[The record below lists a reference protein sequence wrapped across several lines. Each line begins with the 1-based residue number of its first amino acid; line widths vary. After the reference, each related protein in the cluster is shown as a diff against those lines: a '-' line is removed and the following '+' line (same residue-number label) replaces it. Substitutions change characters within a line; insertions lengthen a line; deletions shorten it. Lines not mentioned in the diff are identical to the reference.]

1 VYGLCAAEPFV
12 YQERPVGREQRRE
25 RVRRRVFGSRHLR
38 RWERRES
45 IPCGGIIPIVRIEWL
60 ATIDTTQRRARELVE
75 QGDRRYDAVCAD
87 HQTAG
92 RGRQGAQ
99 WLDAPGQS
107 LLVSLILWDAPLP
120 EPVGLLGVCAALA
133 TADALEAH
141 YPDLP
146 PLRLKYP
153 NDLLLHGR
161 KLGGVLAE
169 VVEGV
174 AVVGIGVNLAQGVFP
189 PELAATAISVGQAGG
204 RGVGERVSESKRAA
218 LIAAIAGNLRG
229 LLTLWRD
236 APAQV
241 YARWQAR
248 DDTAGRAYRIQD
260 LPDQPVGV
268 ALGVRPDFQLALRL
282 PSGETYNT
290 YYASTV

>member
-1 VYGLCAAEPFV
+1 
-12 YQERPVGREQRRE
+12 
-25 RVRRRVFGSRHLR
+25 
-38 RWERRES
+38 
-45 IPCGGIIPIVRIEWL
+45 VRIEWH

-120 EPVGLLGVCAALA
+120 EPVGVVGVCAALA

-153 NDLLLHGR
+153 NDLLLQGR

-174 AVVGIGVNLAQGVFP
+174 AVVGVGVNLSQTAFP
-189 PELAATAISVGQAGG
+189 PELEARAISVRQACG
-204 RGVGERVSESKRAA
+204 REGGERVSESERAA

-241 YARWQAR
+241 HARWQAR
-248 DDTAGRAYRIQD
+248 DDTAGRAYRVQD
-260 LPDQPVGV
+260 LPGQPIGVAVGV
-268 ALGVRPDFQLALRL
+268 SAEFRL
-282 PSGETYNT
+282 TLSLLNGEIHST
-290 YYASTV
+290 YYASAV

>member
-1 VYGLCAAEPFV
+1 M
-12 YQERPVGREQRRE
+12 
-25 RVRRRVFGSRHLR
+25 
-38 RWERRES
+38 
-45 IPCGGIIPIVRIEWL
+45 RIEWH

-120 EPVGLLGVCAALA
+120 EPVGILGVCAALA

-146 PLRLKYP
+146 PVRLKYP

-161 KLGGVLAE
+161 KLGGVLAK

-174 AVVGIGVNLAQGVFP
+174 AVVGVGVNLSQMAFP
-189 PELAATAISVGQAGG
+189 PELEAIAISVAQG
-204 RGVGERVSESKRAA
+204 RGRGFDERVSESERAA
-218 LIAAIAGNLRG
+218 LIAAIAGNLCG

-268 ALGVRPDFQLALRL
+268 ALGVRADFQLTLQL
-282 PSGETYNT
+282 PDGKIHNT
-290 YYASTV
+290 YYASAV

>member
-1 VYGLCAAEPFV
+1 M
-12 YQERPVGREQRRE
+12 
-25 RVRRRVFGSRHLR
+25 
-38 RWERRES
+38 
-45 IPCGGIIPIVRIEWL
+45 RIEWH

-120 EPVGLLGVCAALA
+120 EPVGILGVCASLA

-146 PLRLKYP
+146 PVRLKYP

-174 AVVGIGVNLAQGVFP
+174 AVVGVGVNLSQMAFP
-189 PELAATAISVGQAGG
+189 PELEAIAISVAQG
-204 RGVGERVSESKRAA
+204 RGRGFDERVPESARAA
-218 LIAAIAGNLRG
+218 LIETMVCNLSR

-236 APAQV
+236 APAQLH
-241 YARWQAR
+241 ALWQAR
-248 DDTAGRAYRIQD
+248 DDTVGRAYRAQD

-268 ALGVRPDFQLALRL
+268 ALGVRPDFQLTLQL
-282 PSGETYNT
+282 PSGENL
-290 YYASTV
+290 

>member
-1 VYGLCAAEPFV
+1 M
-12 YQERPVGREQRRE
+12 
-25 RVRRRVFGSRHLR
+25 
-38 RWERRES
+38 
-45 IPCGGIIPIVRIEWL
+45 RIEWH

-120 EPVGLLGVCAALA
+120 EPVGILGVCAALA
-133 TADALEAH
+133 TADALHAC

-161 KLGGVLAE
+161 NSA
-169 VVEGV
+169 
-174 AVVGIGVNLAQGVFP
+174 ACWRRWWRASPSSASGVNLAQGVFP

-204 RGVGERVSESKRAA
+204 RGVGERVSESERAA

-236 APAQV
+236 APTQV
-241 YARWQAR
+241 HARLAG
-248 DDTAGRAYRIQD
+248 AGRHRRA
-260 LPDQPVGV
+260 
-268 ALGVRPDFQLALRL
+268 RL
-282 PSGETYNT
+282 PHPRPARPAHRRRAGRPRRLPTHPAPAQRGNL
-290 YYASTV
+290 

>member
-1 VYGLCAAEPFV
+1 
-12 YQERPVGREQRRE
+12 
-25 RVRRRVFGSRHLR
+25 
-38 RWERRES
+38 
-45 IPCGGIIPIVRIEWL
+45 
-60 ATIDTTQRRARELVE
+60 VE
-75 QGDRRYDAVCAD
+75 QGNRRYDAVCAD

-99 WLDAPGQS
+99 WLDASGQS

-120 EPVGLLGVCAALA
+120 EPVGILGVCAALA

-146 PLRLKYP
+146 PVRLKYP

-174 AVVGIGVNLAQGVFP
+174 AVVGVGVNLVQDVFP
-189 PELAATAISVGQAGG
+189 PELEATAVSVAQARGQQGG
-204 RGVGERVSESKRAA
+204 KRVSEPERAV
-218 LIAAIAGNLRG
+218 LIEAIGGSLRG
-229 LLTLWRD
+229 LLKVWRD
-236 APAQV
+236 APAQLH
-241 YARWQAR
+241 ALWQAR
-248 DDTAGRAYRIQD
+248 DDTVGRAYRAQD

-268 ALGVRPDFQLALRL
+268 ALGVRPDFQLTLRL

>member
-1 VYGLCAAEPFV
+1 M
-12 YQERPVGREQRRE
+12 
-25 RVRRRVFGSRHLR
+25 
-38 RWERRES
+38 
-45 IPCGGIIPIVRIEWL
+45 RIEWH

-120 EPVGLLGVCAALA
+120 EPVGILGVCASLA

-174 AVVGIGVNLAQGVFP
+174 AVVGVGVNLSQMAFP
-189 PELAATAISVGQAGG
+189 PELEAIAISVAQG
-204 RGVGERVSESKRAA
+204 RGRGFDERVPESARAA
-218 LIAAIAGNLRG
+218 LIETMACNLRG

-268 ALGVRPDFQLALRL
+268 ALQVRPDFQLALRL

-290 YYASTV
+290 YYASAV

>member
-1 VYGLCAAEPFV
+1 M
-12 YQERPVGREQRRE
+12 
-25 RVRRRVFGSRHLR
+25 
-38 RWERRES
+38 
-45 IPCGGIIPIVRIEWL
+45 RIEWH

-204 RGVGERVSESKRAA
+204 RGVGERVSESERAA
-218 LIAAIAGNLRG
+218 LIAAIAGNLRRLADAVARRARAG
-229 LLTLWRD
+229 IRALAGAGRHRRARLPHPRPARPAHRRRPAGSPRLPTHP
-236 APAQV
+236 APAQ
-241 YARWQAR
+241 R
-248 DDTAGRAYRIQD
+248 GN
-260 LPDQPVGV
+260 L
-268 ALGVRPDFQLALRL
+268 
-282 PSGETYNT
+282 
-290 YYASTV
+290 

>member
-1 VYGLCAAEPFV
+1 M
-12 YQERPVGREQRRE
+12 
-25 RVRRRVFGSRHLR
+25 
-38 RWERRES
+38 
-45 IPCGGIIPIVRIEWL
+45 RIEWH

-120 EPVGLLGVCAALA
+120 EPVGILGVCAALA

-153 NDLLLHGR
+153 NDLLLLHGR

-174 AVVGIGVNLAQGVFP
+174 AVVGVGVNLAQGVFP

-204 RGVGERVSESKRAA
+204 RGVGERVSESERAA

-236 APAQV
+236 APAQLH
-241 YARWQAR
+241 ALWQAR

-260 LPDQPVGV
+260 LPDQPIGV
-268 ALGVRPDFQLALRL
+268 ALQVRPDFQLALRL

-290 YYASTV
+290 YYASAV

>member
-1 VYGLCAAEPFV
+1 M
-12 YQERPVGREQRRE
+12 
-25 RVRRRVFGSRHLR
+25 
-38 RWERRES
+38 
-45 IPCGGIIPIVRIEWL
+45 RIEWH
-60 ATIDTTQRRARELVE
+60 ATIDTTQRRAHELVE

-169 VVEGV
+169 VVENTALVGV
-174 AVVGIGVNLAQGVFP
+174 GVNLRQTVFP
-189 PELAATAISVGQAGG
+189 PALVPIAVSVAQACGDLTGG
-204 RGVGERVSESKRAA
+204 RVSESERAA
-218 LIAAIAGNLRG
+218 LLAAIAGNLRG

-236 APAQV
+236 APTQV
-241 YARWQAR
+241 HALWQAR
-248 DDTAGRAYRIQD
+248 DDTVGRAYRVQD

-268 ALGVRPDFQLALRL
+268 ALGVRADFQLTLQL
-282 PSGETYNT
+282 PDGKIHNT
-290 YYASTV
+290 YYASAV

>member
-1 VYGLCAAEPFV
+1 M
-12 YQERPVGREQRRE
+12 
-25 RVRRRVFGSRHLR
+25 
-38 RWERRES
+38 
-45 IPCGGIIPIVRIEWL
+45 RIEWH

-120 EPVGLLGVCAALA
+120 EPVGILGVCAALA

-204 RGVGERVSESKRAA
+204 RGVGERVSESERAA
-218 LIAAIAGNLRG
+218 LIAAIAGNLSR

-260 LPDQPVGV
+260 LPDQPIGV
-268 ALGVRPDFQLALRL
+268 ALQVRPDFQLTLRL

-290 YYASTV
+290 YYASAV

>member
-1 VYGLCAAEPFV
+1 M
-12 YQERPVGREQRRE
+12 
-25 RVRRRVFGSRHLR
+25 
-38 RWERRES
+38 
-45 IPCGGIIPIVRIEWL
+45 RIEWH

-75 QGDRRYDAVCAD
+75 QGDRRYDAVCVD
-87 HQTAG
+87 HQTTG

-107 LLVSLILWDAPLP
+107 LLVSLVLWDAPLP

-133 TADALEAH
+133 TADALHAC

-174 AVVGIGVNLAQGVFP
+174 AVVGVGVNLAQDVFP
-189 PELAATAISVGQAGG
+189 PELEATAVSVAQARGQQGG
-204 RGVGERVSESKRAA
+204 KRVSESERAV
-218 LIAAIAGNLRG
+218 LIEAIGSSLRG

-236 APAQV
+236 APAQLH
-241 YARWQAR
+241 ALWQAR
-248 DDTAGRAYRIQD
+248 DDTVGRAYRAQD

-268 ALGVRPDFQLALRL
+268 ALQVRPDFQLTLRL

-290 YYASTV
+290 YYASAV

>member
-1 VYGLCAAEPFV
+1 MT
-12 YQERPVGREQRRE
+12 
-25 RVRRRVFGSRHLR
+25 
-38 RWERRES
+38 
-45 IPCGGIIPIVRIEWL
+45 RIEWH

-75 QGDRRYDAVCAD
+75 QGNRRYDAVCAD

-99 WLDAPGQS
+99 WLDASGQS

-120 EPVGLLGVCAALA
+120 EPVGILGVCAALA

-146 PLRLKYP
+146 PVRLKYP

-174 AVVGIGVNLAQGVFP
+174 AVVGVGVNLVQDVFP
-189 PELAATAISVGQAGG
+189 PELEATAVSVAQARGQQGG
-204 RGVGERVSESKRAA
+204 KRVSEPERAV
-218 LIAAIAGNLRG
+218 LIEAIGGSLRG
-229 LLTLWRD
+229 LLKVWRD
-236 APAQV
+236 APAQLH
-241 YARWQAR
+241 ALWQAR
-248 DDTAGRAYRIQD
+248 DDTVGRAYRAQD

-268 ALGVRPDFQLALRL
+268 ALGVRPDFQLTLRL

>member
-1 VYGLCAAEPFV
+1 MT
-12 YQERPVGREQRRE
+12 
-25 RVRRRVFGSRHLR
+25 
-38 RWERRES
+38 
-45 IPCGGIIPIVRIEWL
+45 RIEWH

-174 AVVGIGVNLAQGVFP
+174 AVVGVGVNLAQDVFP
-189 PELAATAISVGQAGG
+189 PELEATAVSVAQARGQQGG
-204 RGVGERVSESKRAA
+204 KRVSESERAV
-218 LIAAIAGNLRG
+218 LIEAIGSSLRG
-229 LLTLWRD
+229 LLKVWRD
-236 APAQV
+236 APAQLH
-241 YARWQAR
+241 ALWQAR
-248 DDTAGRAYRIQD
+248 DDTVGRAYRAQD

-268 ALGVRPDFQLALRL
+268 ALGVRADFQLTLQL
-282 PSGETYNT
+282 PDGKIHNT
-290 YYASTV
+290 YYASAV

>member
-1 VYGLCAAEPFV
+1 M
-12 YQERPVGREQRRE
+12 
-25 RVRRRVFGSRHLR
+25 
-38 RWERRES
+38 
-45 IPCGGIIPIVRIEWL
+45 RIEWH

-120 EPVGLLGVCAALA
+120 EPVGILGVCASLA

-174 AVVGIGVNLAQGVFP
+174 AVVGVGVNLAQDVFP
-189 PELAATAISVGQAGG
+189 PELEATAVSVAQARGQQGG
-204 RGVGERVSESKRAA
+204 KRVSESERAV
-218 LIAAIAGNLRG
+218 LIEAIGSSLRG
-229 LLTLWRD
+229 LLKVWRD
-236 APAQV
+236 APAQLH
-241 YARWQAR
+241 ALWQAR
-248 DDTAGRAYRIQD
+248 DDTVGRAYRAQD

-268 ALGVRPDFQLALRL
+268 ALQVRPDFQLTLRL

-290 YYASTV
+290 YYASAV

>member
-1 VYGLCAAEPFV
+1 M
-12 YQERPVGREQRRE
+12 
-25 RVRRRVFGSRHLR
+25 
-38 RWERRES
+38 
-45 IPCGGIIPIVRIEWL
+45 RIEWH

-169 VVEGV
+169 VVENTALVGV
-174 AVVGIGVNLAQGVFP
+174 GVNLRQTVFP
-189 PELAATAISVGQAGG
+189 PALVPIAVSVAQACGDLTGG
-204 RGVGERVSESKRAA
+204 RVSESERAA
-218 LIAAIAGNLRG
+218 LLAAIRDALHAR
-229 LLTLWRD
+229 LALWRD
-236 APAQV
+236 APAQLH
-241 YARWQAR
+241 ALWQAR
-248 DDTAGRAYRIQD
+248 DDTVGRAYRAQD

-268 ALGVRPDFQLALRL
+268 ALGVRADFQLTLQL
-282 PSGETYNT
+282 PDGKIHNT
-290 YYASTV
+290 YYASAV

>member
-1 VYGLCAAEPFV
+1 M
-12 YQERPVGREQRRE
+12 
-25 RVRRRVFGSRHLR
+25 
-38 RWERRES
+38 
-45 IPCGGIIPIVRIEWL
+45 RIEWH

-75 QGDRRYDAVCAD
+75 QGNRRYDAVCAD

-99 WLDAPGQS
+99 WLGAPGQS

-146 PLRLKYP
+146 PVRLKYP
-153 NDLLLHGR
+153 NDLLLQGR

-174 AVVGIGVNLAQGVFP
+174 AVVGVGVNLAQDVFP
-189 PELAATAISVGQAGG
+189 PELEATAVSVAQARGQQGG
-204 RGVGERVSESKRAA
+204 KRVSESERAV
-218 LIAAIAGNLRG
+218 LIEAIGSSLRG
-229 LLTLWRD
+229 LLKVWRD
-236 APAQV
+236 APAQLH
-241 YARWQAR
+241 ALWQAR
-248 DDTAGRAYRIQD
+248 DDTVGRAYRAQD

-268 ALGVRPDFQLALRL
+268 ALQVRPDFQLTLQL
-282 PSGETYNT
+282 PDGKIHNT
-290 YYASTV
+290 YYASAV

>member
-1 VYGLCAAEPFV
+1 M
-12 YQERPVGREQRRE
+12 
-25 RVRRRVFGSRHLR
+25 
-38 RWERRES
+38 
-45 IPCGGIIPIVRIEWL
+45 RIEWH

-120 EPVGLLGVCAALA
+120 EPVGILGVCASLA

-174 AVVGIGVNLAQGVFP
+174 AVVGVGVNLTQRAFP
-189 PELAATAISVGQAGG
+189 PELEAIAISVAQG
-204 RGVGERVSESKRAA
+204 RGRGFDERVPESARAA
-218 LIAAIAGNLRG
+218 LIETMVCNLSR

-236 APAQV
+236 APAQLH
-241 YARWQAR
+241 ALWQAR
-248 DDTAGRAYRIQD
+248 DDTVGRAYRAQD

-268 ALGVRPDFQLALRL
+268 ALGVRADFQLTLQL
-282 PSGETYNT
+282 PDGKIHNT
-290 YYASTV
+290 YYASAV

>member
-1 VYGLCAAEPFV
+1 MT
-12 YQERPVGREQRRE
+12 
-25 RVRRRVFGSRHLR
+25 
-38 RWERRES
+38 
-45 IPCGGIIPIVRIEWL
+45 RIEWH

-107 LLVSLILWDAPLP
+107 LLVSLILWDALLP
-120 EPVGLLGVCAALA
+120 EPVGILGVCAALA

-146 PLRLKYP
+146 PVRLKYP

-174 AVVGIGVNLAQGVFP
+174 AVVGVGVNLAQDVFP
-189 PELAATAISVGQAGG
+189 PELEATAVSVAQARGQQGG
-204 RGVGERVSESKRAA
+204 KRVSESERAV
-218 LIAAIAGNLRG
+218 LIEAIGSSLRG
-229 LLTLWRD
+229 LLKVWRD
-236 APAQV
+236 APAQLH
-241 YARWQAR
+241 ALWQAR
-248 DDTAGRAYRIQD
+248 DDTVGRAYRAQD

-268 ALGVRPDFQLALRL
+268 ALQVRPDFQLTLQL
-282 PSGETYNT
+282 PDGKIHNT
-290 YYASTV
+290 YYASAV

>member
-1 VYGLCAAEPFV
+1 M
-12 YQERPVGREQRRE
+12 
-25 RVRRRVFGSRHLR
+25 
-38 RWERRES
+38 
-45 IPCGGIIPIVRIEWL
+45 RIEWH

-120 EPVGLLGVCAALA
+120 EPVGILGVCASLA

-174 AVVGIGVNLAQGVFP
+174 AVVGVGVNLSQMAFP
-189 PELAATAISVGQAGG
+189 PELEAIAISVAQG
-204 RGVGERVSESKRAA
+204 RGRGFDERVPESARAA
-218 LIAAIAGNLRG
+218 LIETMACNLRG

-248 DDTAGRAYRIQD
+248 DDTAGRAYRVQD

-268 ALGVRPDFQLALRL
+268 ALGVRADFQLTLQL
-282 PSGETYNT
+282 PDGKIHNT
-290 YYASTV
+290 YYASAV

>member
-1 VYGLCAAEPFV
+1 M
-12 YQERPVGREQRRE
+12 
-25 RVRRRVFGSRHLR
+25 
-38 RWERRES
+38 
-45 IPCGGIIPIVRIEWL
+45 RIEWH

-120 EPVGLLGVCAALA
+120 EPVGILGVCAALA

-174 AVVGIGVNLAQGVFP
+174 AVVGVGVNLSQMAFP
-189 PELAATAISVGQAGG
+189 PELEAIAISVAQG
-204 RGVGERVSESKRAA
+204 RGRGFDERVPESARAA
-218 LIAAIAGNLRG
+218 LIETMVCNLSR

-236 APAQV
+236 APAQLH
-241 YARWQAR
+241 ALWQAR
-248 DDTAGRAYRIQD
+248 DDTVGRAYRAQD

-268 ALGVRPDFQLALRL
+268 ALGVRPDFQLTLQL

>member
-1 VYGLCAAEPFV
+1 MT
-12 YQERPVGREQRRE
+12 
-25 RVRRRVFGSRHLR
+25 
-38 RWERRES
+38 
-45 IPCGGIIPIVRIEWL
+45 RIEWH

-120 EPVGLLGVCAALA
+120 EPVGILGVCASLA

-174 AVVGIGVNLAQGVFP
+174 AVVGVGVNLSQMAFP
-189 PELAATAISVGQAGG
+189 PELEAIAISVAQG
-204 RGVGERVSESKRAA
+204 RGRGFDERVPESARAA
-218 LIAAIAGNLRG
+218 LIETMACNLSR

-236 APAQV
+236 APAELH
-241 YARWQAR
+241 ARWQAR
-248 DDTAGRAYRIQD
+248 DDTVGRAYRVQD

-268 ALGVRPDFQLALRL
+268 ALGVRPDFQLTLRL

>member
-1 VYGLCAAEPFV
+1 M
-12 YQERPVGREQRRE
+12 
-25 RVRRRVFGSRHLR
+25 
-38 RWERRES
+38 
-45 IPCGGIIPIVRIEWL
+45 RIEWH

-120 EPVGLLGVCAALA
+120 EPVGILGVCASLA

-146 PLRLKYP
+146 PVRLKYP
-153 NDLLLHGR
+153 NDLLLQGR

-174 AVVGIGVNLAQGVFP
+174 AVVGVGVNLAQDVFP
-189 PELAATAISVGQAGG
+189 PELEATAVSVAQARGQQGG
-204 RGVGERVSESKRAA
+204 KRVSESERAV
-218 LIAAIAGNLRG
+218 LIEAIGSSLRG
-229 LLTLWRD
+229 LLKVWRD
-236 APAQV
+236 APAQLH
-241 YARWQAR
+241 ALWQAR
-248 DDTAGRAYRIQD
+248 DDTVGRAYRAQD

-268 ALGVRPDFQLALRL
+268 ALQVRPDFQLTLQL
-282 PSGETYNT
+282 PDGKIHNT
-290 YYASTV
+290 YYASAV

>member
-1 VYGLCAAEPFV
+1 MT
-12 YQERPVGREQRRE
+12 
-25 RVRRRVFGSRHLR
+25 
-38 RWERRES
+38 
-45 IPCGGIIPIVRIEWL
+45 RIEWH

-107 LLVSLILWDAPLP
+107 LLVSLVLWDAPLP

-174 AVVGIGVNLAQGVFP
+174 AVVGVGVNLAQDVFP
-189 PELAATAISVGQAGG
+189 PELEATAVSVAQARGQQGG
-204 RGVGERVSESKRAA
+204 KRVSESERAV
-218 LIAAIAGNLRG
+218 LIEAIGGSLRG
-229 LLTLWRD
+229 LLKVWRD
-236 APAQV
+236 APAQLH
-241 YARWQAR
+241 ALWQAR
-248 DDTAGRAYRIQD
+248 DDTVGRAYRAQD

-268 ALGVRPDFQLALRL
+268 ALRVRPDFQLTLQL
-282 PSGETYNT
+282 PDGKIHNT
-290 YYASTV
+290 YYASAV